1 MGWWRLGRPG
11 VAVILRLV
19 AEGRL
24 ALSDTLERR
33 LPGILPTATRSV
45 SASCSITPAGWP
57 TARPPSN
64 RRCTRPAGTPPR
76 LDPTGADR
84 PGGCRPTT
92 PASPARHLAATA
104 CPAAPAGT
112 RSTARCWISPS
123 RTPRTPGR
131 PAGCCHP
138 GLLAEM
144 RTTVAVPHGSIPL
157 PLYDRHG
164 LGLWRSRRPPGAWSA
179 TPAVR
184 PLVLEPGRALVTG
197 ERASRRARPTPL
209 DLRLRLYQRTAEVA
223 HAPSA

>member
-57 TARPPSN
+57 TTRPPSK

-84 PGGCRPTT
+84 PGGRPLIVEAVTGNPLDKELDHCILGPLGLRGT
-92 PASPARHLAATA
+92 WLPTHDPRIPSPASRGYSLPRRPSGDTLDGPLLDITVQDPSHAWAAGGLL
-104 CPAAPAGT
+104 P
-112 RSTARCWISPS
+112 
-123 RTPRTPGR
+123 
-131 PAGCCHP
+131 P

-144 RTTVAVPHGSIPL
+144 RTTVAVPH
-157 PLYDRHG
+157 RFH
-164 LGLWRSRRPPGAWSA
+164 
-179 TPAVR
+179 
-184 PLVLEPGRALVTG
+184 
-197 ERASRRARPTPL
+197 PTPP
-209 DLRLRLYQRTAEVA
+209 V
-223 HAPSA
+223 